1 MVLGPTYLR
10 NLAWFERMAER
21 LHDLEK
27 DMQTVDQDLQ
37 SEWLEQVEHCI
48 MHVQD
53 VLTEC
58 DGDPEILARVAAGF
72 DKVNKVMSDPNCS
85 TWFSAFL
92 YTECNYDGFMRLA
105 PEDWMEYSGLE
116 VCDQAYV
123 SVLELE
129 RLKVRYFNYNSVHC
143 NEPIYNQCV
152 MVFAV
157 PKLESG
163 TIETRNLMQQGAAT
177 ASKAECTS

>member
-1 MVLGPTYLR
+1 MTPMEFLV
-10 NLAWFERMAER
+10 WFERMVQGLPTLEQDMK
-21 LHDLEK
+21 LEDTDLC
-27 DMQTVDQDLQ
+27 

-48 MHVQD
+48 MHAHD
-53 VLTEC
+53 KMAELDDT
-58 DGDPEILARVAAGF
+58 DMLARYSTAFGKILDVA
-72 DKVNKVMSDPNCS
+72 SDPNCS

-105 PEDWMEYSGLE
+105 PQDWIEYSGLE
-116 VCDQAYV
+116 VCDMAYV

-129 RLKVRYFNYNSVHC
+129 KLKVRYFNYNSVHC

-152 MVFAV
+152 MVLAA